1 MERDRLRDKIDI
13 EVGVDGVERDRLGRK
28 SVTKQMTMA
37 RREPDWETKSTLRHL
52 SMAWKEILLGEK
64 LSD

>member
-1 MERDRLRDKIDI
+1 MRDKIDI
-13 EVGVDGVERDRLGRK
+13 EVGVDGAERDRLGGK
-28 SVTKQMTMA
+28 SVMKQITMA
-37 RREPDWETKSTLRHL
+37 WRKNDWETKSALRHL